1 MFGENLEISV
11 PNIDNFN
18 RTNYHYSNL
27 CFGASL
33 KAIVKLMKTK
43 NYVFIGTNLTRVNA
57 FFVEK
62 NQLSKLNIDIPDDK
76 NLKDHVDSN
85 VRSRDLKSQLTYFSG
100 KKKLELIKDCN
111 VINLKNNELISIKK
125 LLKENNL

>member
-1 MFGENLEISV
+1 MYLLKEYNAVFGENLEISV

-57 FFVEK
+57 FLLK

-85 VRSRDLKSQLTYFSG
+85 VRESRDRTT
-100 KKKLELIKDCN
+100 
-111 VINLKNNELISIKK
+111 INLFFRKKN
-125 LLKENNL
+125 